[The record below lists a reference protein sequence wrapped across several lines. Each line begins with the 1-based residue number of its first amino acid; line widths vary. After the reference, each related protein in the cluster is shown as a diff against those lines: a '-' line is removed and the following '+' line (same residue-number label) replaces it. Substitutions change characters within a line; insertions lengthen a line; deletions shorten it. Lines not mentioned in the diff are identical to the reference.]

1 MTRSGV
7 TVLVK
12 QSIYSSFSTKHPDFI
27 SSDLCPPNSPV
38 DHRIWRLKQE
48 CVYIVQDTCPWH
60 LRLDAAHHWHMG
72 KHHRLRG
79 SASTVLTATGQVNAC
94 GWWRTLTP
102 HRIETHDCEKIRH
115 NWLGLWQDALSQIW
129 YKSVHW
135 VFWANGWNIPFCAL
149 LFIPFF
155 FWASRRAYRSDR
167 LMDLRAIAQKTWNHA
182 RMCLFGL

>member
-60 LRLDAAHHWHMG
+60 LRLDAVHHWHMG

-79 SASTVLTATGQVNAC
+79 SASTVLTATGQVNA
-94 GWWRTLTP
+94 WVMANFDPSQNRNPWLRKNSAQL
-102 HRIETHDCEKIRH
+102 IRSVTGCPKPNLVQIH
-115 NWLGLWQDALSQIW
+115 PLGLLGKWVKYAVLCLIIYYLYHFFLS
-129 YKSVHW
+129 
-135 VFWANGWNIPFCAL
+135 FA
-149 LFIPFF
+149 
-155 FWASRRAYRSDR
+155 
-167 LMDLRAIAQKTWNHA
+167 
-182 RMCLFGL
+182 